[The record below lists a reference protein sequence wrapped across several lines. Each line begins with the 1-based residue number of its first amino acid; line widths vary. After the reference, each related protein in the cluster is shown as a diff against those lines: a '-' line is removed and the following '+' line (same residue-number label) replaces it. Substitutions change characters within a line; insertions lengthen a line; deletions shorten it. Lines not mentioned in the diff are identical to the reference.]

1 MQRFFYFVVMLVRYC
16 AIIFGCLALGELVVY
31 LTQIRFPSSIIGMF
45 FLTLFL
51 HLGWVKLQ
59 WVKAISD
66 LLIANLGLF
75 FVPPSVAVLVYFD
88 VISSNF
94 WSISTAIVVSTIA
107 VMVVTG
113 HVYQFLRKKI
123 K

>member
-1 MQRFFYFVVMLVRYC
+1 MLIRYC

-51 HLGWVKLQ
+51 HLGWVKLR

-75 FVPPSVAVLVYFD
+75 FVPPSVAIMVYFEL
-88 VISSNF
+88 IAANF
-94 WSISTAIVVSTIA
+94 WSIGAAIVLSTII
-107 VMVVTG
+107 VIVITG
-113 HVYQFLRKKI
+113 HTYQFLRKRTK
-123 K
+123 

>member
-1 MQRFFYFVVMLVRYC
+1 MLVRYC